1 MATIGKIK
9 VDLQG
14 DTRHFDQSMRRS
26 ARRVQT
32 FKTQL
37 GALRNAILPLTGA
50 LGFGALIRST
60 VREADQMGNLS
71 RRLGVSVDSFS
82 RLARVLNRSGIGMAQ
97 SATMLQRLQRRAADA
112 QDGNKQLSSA
122 FRQLGID
129 VNRFVRLDPV
139 SAFLEVGEALAKV
152 TPQAEKIQLAF
163 KLLDSE
169 GVQVLQTNL
178 PKLREEMA
186 ATSAIS
192 DEQAK
197 KIKALA
203 DAWERLGERMRS
215 ATAQGFAAMTGTPRA
230 GAQAGLIDKGLK
242 RALDPA
248 QGIRESVMRWIRG
261 VLGLDAAPG
270 LELQA
275 PRTGRIQGAPV
286 RGSRRISVGPQ
297 SDIAAADARA
307 GLLHGGGF
315 GSLGPSDAIIEQ
327 LRAIRRNTEKG
338 VGAVLE

>member
-1 MATIGKIK
+1 MPTIGKIK

-14 DTRHFDQSMRRS
+14 DTRHFDRSMRRS
-26 ARRVQT
+26 ARRVRDFQT
-32 FKTQL
+32 GLSKL
-37 GALRNAILPLTGA
+37 KGAILPLTGA

-71 RRLGVSVDSFS
+71 KRLGVSVTSFS
-82 RLARVLNRSGIGMAQ
+82 RLARVLNRSGIGMNQ
-97 SATMLQRLQRRAADA
+97 TATMLQRLQRRAADA

-139 SAFLEVGEALAKV
+139 QAFLEVGEALSKV
-152 TPQAEKIQLAF
+152 SPQAEKIQLAF

-186 ATSAIS
+186 ATTAIS

-203 DAWERLGERMRS
+203 DAWTILGEKSRS
-215 ATAQGFAAMTGTPRA
+215 AAAAGFAAISRFA
-230 GAQAGLIDKGLK
+230 
-242 RALDPA
+242 DPA
-248 QGIRESVMRWIRG
+248 DRSRRMTESAERRRQTRASIARAVDWIRG
-261 VLGLDAAPG
+261 IVG
-270 LELQA
+270 LEPEAGLQLQA
-275 PRTGRIQGAPV
+275 PKTGRIKGADPG
-286 RGSRRISVGPQ
+286 GSRRITVGDQ
-297 SDIAAADARA
+297 SAIRAADARA
-307 GLLHGGGF
+307 GMLHGGSMGN
-315 GSLGPSDAIIEQ
+315 LGPSDAILEQ
-327 LRAIRRNTEKG
+327 LRAIRRNTETA
-338 VGAVLE
+338 GAVLE